1 MANRKKKKF
10 KISVLRRIL
19 HYIRPY
25 RKKFYLALFMT
36 IAAVSLNPVRPYIF
50 QRIIDNE
57 LPQSNVEKIRELIA
71 LTIIILLVQSV
82 LTFAKTYLTE
92 WLGQS
97 IIKDIRDQVFR
108 HINRLKLAFI
118 DKTPIGKL
126 QTRTISDIETL
137 NDMFSN
143 GILNI
148 ISDLLQVFAVLGLML
163 YTDWQLTLVVLL
175 SLPLMLVATYI
186 FKETVKK
193 AFGQVR
199 TYVSNLNSFMQEH
212 ISGMLIIQAFNREDE
227 ELKRFKVLNEQHKK
241 AHLKTVMAYSI
252 FFPVVEL
259 ISALATAL
267 LVWYGSSQVI
277 DYEIK
282 FGVLVAFIMYLQM
295 FFRPIRFIADKFNTL
310 QLGLVSAER
319 VFDILDVKEFIRE
332 TDSPQKIDV
341 KNGVEIQVKDLSF
354 AYKDENYVLKNVN
367 FTVEKNQKVAIVG
380 TTGSGKTTI
389 INLINRFYE
398 YEHGQILFNNV
409 DIRKLSLEALR
420 KNIGLVLQD
429 VFLFSGTIFENI
441 SLMDEKISLEEV
453 QEAAKS
459 IGAHEF
465 IMNLPNAYNF
475 EVRER
480 GSSLS
485 LGQRQLIAFTRILV
499 HKAKLLILDEAT
511 SSVDTETE
519 HLIQQA
525 LEKIMENRSSIVI
538 AHRLSTIRKADKIIV
553 LSKGKIIEQGTHEEL
568 LEQKNYYSKLYQVQF
583 QG

>member
-1 MANRKKKKF
+1 
-10 KISVLRRIL
+10 
-19 HYIRPY
+19 
-25 RKKFYLALFMT
+25 MT